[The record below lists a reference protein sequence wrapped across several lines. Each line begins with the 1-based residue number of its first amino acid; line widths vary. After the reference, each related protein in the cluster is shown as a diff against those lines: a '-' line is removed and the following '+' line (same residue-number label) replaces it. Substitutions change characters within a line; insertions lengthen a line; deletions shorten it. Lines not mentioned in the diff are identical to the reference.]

1 MKKAEHSLFH
11 VASDMIQGLCV
22 VSAKQLG
29 VKKKKTG
36 NKDNDK
42 HNFEMIRV
50 REKGIKLDPR
60 GSQRYIL
67 QTFCAKTFSNK
78 NLKDIM
84 FKA

>member
-22 VSAKQLG
+22 VSTKQLG
-29 VKKKKTG
+29 VKKNKTG

-60 GSQRYIL
+60 GLTEVHTADFLCKNIFKQKSERYYV
-67 QTFCAKTFSNK
+67 
-78 NLKDIM
+78 
-84 FKA
+84 